1 MAAGRPTKK
10 TPARQKRICDA
21 IRLGATHV
29 LAAQAAGIGERTFYE
44 WMQEKPQFAQ
54 AVKAAEGEA
63 ALVWLEKIEAA
74 ASDGNWQ
81 AAAWK
86 LERRYP
92 QMYGRT
98 VQEHSGEQKLTIE
111 YTNNWRTSSGAQG
124 PEGDDGS
131 GD

>member
-1 MAAGRPTKK
+1 MAKAGRPTKL
-10 TPARQKRICDA
+10 TPARQQRICDA
-21 IRLGATHV
+21 IRLGATHL
-29 LAAQAAGIGERTFYE
+29 LAAQASGIDERTFYR
-44 WMQEKPQFAQ
+44 WMDEKSQFCQ

-92 QMYGRT
+92 QMYGKT
-98 VQEHSGEQKLTIE
+98 VQEHSGEQKLTIRIARRADPSAE
-111 YTNNWRTSSGAQG
+111 GADAQ
-124 PEGDDGS
+124 
-131 GD
+131 